1 MMKLSQTQILIIIIV
16 IVIVILTIVLLYIKQ
31 NKSKEQFEEP
41 STTTSIT
48 NPSTTTSIT
57 NPSTTQSLN
66 CNDITRDNECSGV
79 CKFLF
84 ADSLSADFMNGN
96 LQGMY
101 QEVNVPDMETR
112 CFNKADLANI
122 NPSVYCRMHNSSSC
136 LKDTDG
142 RCFID
147 NDKCKSINLELNG
160 SCSGRCGIAS
170 VEGQT
175 CSCSINCK
183 DSNNC
188 CSDYDEKCE
197 KVSAQQT
204 MYDYSNLNLL
214 TYQQYADY

>member
-16 IVIVILTIVLLYIKQ
+16 ILAIVLLYIKQ

-48 NPSTTTSIT
+48 NPSTT
-57 NPSTTQSLN
+57 QSLN
-66 CNDITRDNECSGV
+66 CNDITSDNECSGV

-136 LKDTDG
+136 LKDTEG

-160 SCSGRCGIAS
+160 SCSGRCGSAS
-170 VEGQT
+170 VKGQT

-204 MYDYSNLNLL
+204 MYDYSNYYLL
-214 TYQQYADY
+214 TYQQYADF